1 MKKTFLILF
10 AILFVTIVNAQVTN
24 TCLFDFSY
32 NPGQLQSPAGWNNVM
47 SDGNQDFTDVNS
59 VLIGHLVSTG
69 WVSANIL
76 GSSAPTAPASDDFPS
91 ATQTQDNIYGQG
103 GGTGTITLSGLNSSK
118 FYTFTVFG
126 SRAGVT
132 DNRETT
138 YTFTGLNA
146 GSASINPSSNNS
158 AVAIVKNIQ
167 PNESGVIVFT
177 TIAGTNNVNASKY
190 FYLAA
195 MKMLVSSSP
204 ITALITSNQN
214 NLKAYYSKGNLYL
227 NEYSGNVRIYSI
239 SGKLLVNQA
248 SVSGVLPIQLA
259 KGMYFISTMKS
270 NFKLIVN

>member
-47 SDGNQDFTDVNS
+47 SNGDQDFTDNNGVI
-59 VLIGHLVSTG
+59 IGHLVSTG
-69 WVSANIL
+69 WTSANTSGTL
-76 GSSAPTAPASDDFPS
+76 APTAPASNDFPS
-91 ATQTQDNIYGQG
+91 LTQTQDNIYGQS
-103 GGTGTITLSGLNSSK
+103 GGTGTITLSGLNSAK
-118 FYTFTVFG
+118 FYSFTVFG

-138 YTFTGLNA
+138 YTFTGLNS

-158 AVAIVKNIQ
+158 AVAVINDIH

-177 TIAGTNNVNASKY
+177 TVAGLNNVNASKY

-204 ITALITSNQN
+204 TTALNTSNQN

-227 NEYSGNVRIYSI
+227 NEYSGNVKIYSI